1 MALLKRQKLTNTS
14 HPWPKIHFRHEN
26 WRFQWIPR
34 ICDFRIAVRL
44 SSGNRRGGVEVR
56 IWFLHPMQQVR
67 GTLQRRHRQTTS
79 VNSSSLVDGNAQT
92 YSRASLRALTFA
104 WRRRLTTSLARCCL
118 HPSTMSDDVAMV
130 IAPVTVT
137 VADVQYD
144 ISLDVSSRQFRLA
157 IYNCCIN
164 VKTLPYS

>member
-1 MALLKRQKLTNTS
+1 
-14 HPWPKIHFRHEN
+14 
-26 WRFQWIPR
+26 
-34 ICDFRIAVRL
+34 
-44 SSGNRRGGVEVR
+44 
-56 IWFLHPMQQVR
+56 
-67 GTLQRRHRQTTS
+67 
-79 VNSSSLVDGNAQT
+79 
-92 YSRASLRALTFA
+92 
-104 WRRRLTTSLARCCL
+104 
-118 HPSTMSDDVAMV
+118 MSDDVAMV